1 MVEKEE
7 PEKSTTQ
14 SNSRI
19 KVVPNLFH
27 LGFERPSLKET
38 GFITCVRI
46 TKPVSLPGGVGAP
59 AIAADLA
66 TKDRICKG

>member
-14 SNSRI
+14 SI

-38 GFITCVRI
+38 GFITCVRL
-46 TKPVSLPGGVGAP
+46 TKPVSLPGGVGAA